1 MTLFY
6 TLTCLDD
13 RKCKNGHKMDAN
25 RLNEVA
31 CWVVK
36 YLQNKLTPEESK
48 SLEEWRKVSERHE
61 EEFKRLCSE
70 EFLDEQRQRELL
82 FSVSGAKERFRAEM
96 KKSASKHFIFRFIQI
111 AAACVL
117 LIGSS
122 WLYFSGK
129 QDVSGEAA
137 RITCGGP
144 RARLTLGNGQV
155 IDLKGK
161 SEQLIG
167 KTGVVLDIGK
177 DQLRYTAQ
185 GENGTGE
192 YNTLE
197 VPRRGEY
204 RVVLADGTKVW
215 LNSET
220 VLRYPQTFPGENRNV
235 YLSGEAYFEVSPDA
249 EKPFIVHL
257 DQQKTIKVLGT
268 AFNVRAYKEE
278 TAIATTLVEGKVCL
292 QSGTHRIELSRGE
305 QAVWNSAENNLTKQ
319 KVDVRPYTA
328 WKEGRFVFRKERL
341 ENIMKTVSRWYD
353 VNVVYVDEEVKNLSF
368 SGNVERYDDFDKIL
382 AMLEMTRMVNF
393 KVEKNSIFISE
404 IK

>member
-1 MTLFY
+1 
-6 TLTCLDD
+6 
-13 RKCKNGHKMDAN
+13 MDAN

-31 CWVVK
+31 FWVVK
-36 YLQNKLTPEESK
+36 YLHNELTPEESR
-48 SLEEWRKVSERHE
+48 SLEEWRKASERHE

-70 EFLDEQRQRELL
+70 EFLNEQRQYELL
-82 FSVSGAKERFRAEM
+82 FSVTSAKERFHAKM

-122 WLYFSGK
+122 WLYFNGK
-129 QDVSGEAA
+129 QDSSEETGQ
-137 RITCGGP
+137 ITCGGP
-144 RARLTLGNGQV
+144 MARLTLGNGQV
-155 IDLKGK
+155 IDLEGK
-161 SEQLIG
+161 SQQLIG

-177 DQLRYTAQ
+177 EQLRYTTQ
-185 GENGTGE
+185 GESGTEE

-197 VPRRGEY
+197 IPRRGEY
-204 RVVLADGTKVW
+204 RVVLADGTRVW

-220 VLRYPQTFPGENRNV
+220 VLRYPQIFPGKSRNV

-257 DQQKTIKVLGT
+257 DNQKTIKVLGT
-268 AFNVRAYKEE
+268 SFNVHAYKDE
-278 TAIATTLVEGKVCL
+278 TEVAATLVEGKVSL
-292 QSGTHRIELSRGE
+292 QSGAHRIELSRGE
-305 QAVWNSAENNLTKQ
+305 QAVWNSAENSLTKQ

-353 VNVVYVDEEVKNLSF
+353 VNVVYVDEKVKNLSF
-368 SGNVERYDDFDKIL
+368 SGNVERYDDFDKIV

>member
-1 MTLFY
+1 
-6 TLTCLDD
+6 
-13 RKCKNGHKMDAN
+13 MDAN
-25 RLNEVA
+25 RLNEIV

-36 YLQNKLTPEESK
+36 YLRNELTPEESRN
-48 SLEEWRKVSERHE
+48 LEEWRKASEQHE

-70 EFLDEQRQRELL
+70 KFLNEQRQQELL
-82 FSVSGAKERFRAEM
+82 FSVAGAKERFRTEM
-96 KKSASKHFIFRFIQI
+96 KKSASKHFIFRFTQI
-111 AAACVL
+111 AAACII

-129 QDVSGEAA
+129 QAVIEETG

-144 RARLTLGNGQV
+144 MARLTLGDGQV
-155 IDLKGK
+155 IDLEGK

-167 KTGVVLDIGK
+167 KKGVVLDIGK
-177 DQLRYTAQ
+177 EQLRYTVQ
-185 GENGTGE
+185 GESGAEE

-197 VPRRGEY
+197 IPRRGEF

-220 VLRYPQTFPGENRNV
+220 VLRYPQTFPGRSRNV

-257 DQQKTIKVLGT
+257 DNREMIKVLGT
-268 AFNVRAYKEE
+268 SFNVHAYKEE
-278 TAIATTLVEGKVCL
+278 IEVATTLVEGRVSL
-292 QSGTHRIELSRGE
+292 QSGEYRIELSPGE
-305 QAVWNSAENNLTKQ
+305 QAVWNSAGNSLKKQ

-328 WKEGRFVFRKERL
+328 WKDGRFVFRKERL

-353 VNVVYVDEEVKNLSF
+353 VNVIYVDEEVKNLSF
-368 SGNVERYDDFDKIL
+368 SGNVERYDDFDKII